1 MVKTRNPPKERKSG
15 DLKRKASSASI
26 SLEDP
31 ESLSPLAEAVRRVSP
46 FVSITP
52 TPPPSRGGN
61 GGPSPRKRILV
72 EDRLEVRPVASTSK
86 LVQHHHHLQPVPS
99 TSKEP
104 KEIVTVFSDS
114 EDEELDLMEKRLM
127 AESEDLE
134 EIVADVEIV
143 AAAAPVGERV
153 AYIHVSE
160 GCEEDLEAQL
170 KGAKNLDIQIL
181 EEESLPD
188 IDESDMIHGLDHT
201 GTSRDYVDDRHRCTV
216 QCPVGCQGHLR
227 PNEIVIYESFKW
239 KGRLRGRRRYKGR
252 IIYNTRYQD
261 SCGSSSNLSTGSGHP
276 PGSGGLVGGSGASG
290 GVAGNGSN
298 GASAIAAAGGRE
310 TRRSSRF
317 RSSAG
322 SASEAATSA
331 SVHNTRSSSSGRGTS
346 HRSSVNSSLNSSS
359 VSGGVGG
366 GSQGNSSGGGGR
378 TKSSKSSRR
387 ERGEDRGTPY
397 DSSSSSNLHR
407 GSRRHHRNNHH
418 SSSTGSSASN
428 MGGNVSSKFSN
439 LKHSNRDGNGRPG
452 TCSKE
457 LPYMHRIPPRLE
469 MLMDMPP
476 PSKEVQLKHAWNQDD
491 RSYNI
496 FVKEDD
502 KLTFHRHP
510 VAQSTDC
517 IRAKVGYERGLHLF
531 EITWSTRQ
539 RGTHAVVGVST
550 AEAPIHS
557 VGYQSLVGNNEH
569 SWGWDLGRNKVYHNS
584 KVNPGVTYPPNLKHD
599 ETFVVPDKFLV
610 MLDMDEG
617 TLGFVVDGKYLGP
630 AFRGLRGKKLYL
642 MVSAVWGHCEITMKY
657 LGGLDP
663 EPLPL
668 MDLCR
673 RVIRQTINKERIE
686 QGKIAELNLPKTIKD
701 YLEYKDRRALHSV
714 VTDVS

>member
-1 MVKTRNPPKERKSG
+1 
-15 DLKRKASSASI
+15 
-26 SLEDP
+26 
-31 ESLSPLAEAVRRVSP
+31 
-46 FVSITP
+46 
-52 TPPPSRGGN
+52 
-61 GGPSPRKRILV
+61 
-72 EDRLEVRPVASTSK
+72 
-86 LVQHHHHLQPVPS
+86 
-99 TSKEP
+99 
-104 KEIVTVFSDS
+104 
-114 EDEELDLMEKRLM
+114 
-127 AESEDLE
+127 
-134 EIVADVEIV
+134 
-143 AAAAPVGERV
+143 
-153 AYIHVSE
+153 
-160 GCEEDLEAQL
+160 
-170 KGAKNLDIQIL
+170 
-181 EEESLPD
+181 
-188 IDESDMIHGLDHT
+188 
-201 GTSRDYVDDRHRCTV
+201 
-216 QCPVGCQGHLR
+216 
-227 PNEIVIYESFKW
+227 
-239 KGRLRGRRRYKGR
+239 
-252 IIYNTRYQD
+252 
-261 SCGSSSNLSTGSGHP
+261 
-276 PGSGGLVGGSGASG
+276 
-290 GVAGNGSN
+290 
-298 GASAIAAAGGRE
+298 
-310 TRRSSRF
+310 
-317 RSSAG
+317 
-322 SASEAATSA
+322 
-331 SVHNTRSSSSGRGTS
+331 
-346 HRSSVNSSLNSSS
+346 
-359 VSGGVGG
+359 
-366 GSQGNSSGGGGR
+366 
-378 TKSSKSSRR
+378 
-387 ERGEDRGTPY
+387 
-397 DSSSSSNLHR
+397 
-407 GSRRHHRNNHH
+407 
-418 SSSTGSSASN
+418 

-457 LPYMHRIPPRLE
+457 LPCMHRIPPRLE

-476 PSKEVQLKHAWNQDD
+476 PNKDVQLKHAWNQDD

-502 KLTFHRHP
+502 KMTFHRHP

-550 AEAPIHS
+550 SEAPIHS

-584 KVNPGVTYPPNLKHD
+584 KVNPGITYPANLRND

-617 TLGFVVDGKYLGP
+617 VLGFVVDGKYLGP
-630 AFRGLRGKKLYL
+630 AFRGLRGKKLYI

>member
-1 MVKTRNPPKERKSG
+1 MTRDIRNITRGHCKACGDCEAFISVSGRVLCDYCGCPPAHHENLVKKARTNSEDCDSAGGATCDSGGGGSDFLEDNSQSDLSEVSSLEILELEDTTEGEDESAETNEEDPANSSTPSKKSG
-15 DLKRKASSASI
+15 
-26 SLEDP
+26 
-31 ESLSPLAEAVRRVSP
+31 
-46 FVSITP
+46 
-52 TPPPSRGGN
+52 
-61 GGPSPRKRILV
+61 
-72 EDRLEVRPVASTSK
+72 
-86 LVQHHHHLQPVPS
+86 
-99 TSKEP
+99 
-104 KEIVTVFSDS
+104 
-114 EDEELDLMEKRLM
+114 
-127 AESEDLE
+127 
-134 EIVADVEIV
+134 
-143 AAAAPVGERV
+143 
-153 AYIHVSE
+153 
-160 GCEEDLEAQL
+160 
-170 KGAKNLDIQIL
+170 
-181 EEESLPD
+181 
-188 IDESDMIHGLDHT
+188 
-201 GTSRDYVDDRHRCTV
+201 
-216 QCPVGCQGHLR
+216 
-227 PNEIVIYESFKW
+227 
-239 KGRLRGRRRYKGR
+239 YKGR

-261 SCGSSSNLSTGSGHP
+261 SCGSTSNLSSGST
-276 PGSGGLVGGSGASG
+276 PGSGLVGAGGPVGQGSGGIAS
-290 GVAGNGSN
+290 AGQLAGSN
-298 GASAIAAAGGRE
+298 GASATASGGPGGRE

-322 SASEAATSA
+322 SASSEAASSA
-331 SVHNTRSSSSGRGTS
+331 SVHNTRSSSSSRG
-346 HRSSVNSSLNSSS
+346 HRSSNNSSLNSST
-359 VSGGVGG
+359 GG
-366 GSQGNSSGGGGR
+366 GGGGGGR
-378 TKSSKSSRR
+378 TKSSKSRR

-397 DSSSSSNLHR
+397 DSSSGSNLHR
-407 GSRRHHRNNHH
+407 GSRRHHRNHH
-418 SSSTGSSASN
+418 SSSGSSASN

-584 KVNPGVTYPPNLKHD
+584 KVNPGVTYPSNLKHD

-617 TLGFVVDGKYLGP
+617 VLGFVVDGKYLGP

>member
-1 MVKTRNPPKERKSG
+1 VKSKPTLGCRFFNFNHQET
-15 DLKRKASSASI
+15 AI
-26 SLEDP
+26 V
-31 ESLSPLAEAVRRVSP
+31 AV
-46 FVSITP
+46 
-52 TPPPSRGGN
+52 
-61 GGPSPRKRILV
+61 
-72 EDRLEVRPVASTSK
+72 VASTPLFSIMREWAIDNRD
-86 LVQHHHHLQPVPS
+86 VQ
-99 TSKEP
+99 
-104 KEIVTVFSDS
+104 
-114 EDEELDLMEKRLM
+114 
-127 AESEDLE
+127 
-134 EIVADVEIV
+134 
-143 AAAAPVGERV
+143 
-153 AYIHVSE
+153 
-160 GCEEDLEAQL
+160 
-170 KGAKNLDIQIL
+170 
-181 EEESLPD
+181 
-188 IDESDMIHGLDHT
+188 
-201 GTSRDYVDDRHRCTV
+201 
-216 QCPVGCQGHLR
+216 
-227 PNEIVIYESFKW
+227 W
-239 KGRLRGRRRYKGR
+239 YKGR

-261 SCGSSSNLSTGSGHP
+261 SCGSSSNLSTGST
-276 PGSGGLVGGSGASG
+276 PGSLVGGSGASG
-290 GVAGNGSN
+290 GVAGNN
-298 GASAIAAAGGRE
+298 TGASATAANGGRE

-322 SASEAATSA
+322 SAEAATSA
-331 SVHNTRSSSSGRGTS
+331 SVHNTRSSSSGRG

-359 VSGGVGG
+359 GG
-366 GSQGNSSGGGGR
+366 GSGGGR
-378 TKSSKSSRR
+378 TKSSKSRR

-407 GSRRHHRNNHH
+407 GSRRHHRNHH
-418 SSSTGSSASN
+418 SSSGSSASN

-584 KVNPGVTYPPNLKHD
+584 KVNAGVTYPSNLKHD

>member
-1 MVKTRNPPKERKSG
+1 MREWAIDNR
-15 DLKRKASSASI
+15 D
-26 SLEDP
+26 
-31 ESLSPLAEAVRRVSP
+31 
-46 FVSITP
+46 
-52 TPPPSRGGN
+52 
-61 GGPSPRKRILV
+61 
-72 EDRLEVRPVASTSK
+72 
-86 LVQHHHHLQPVPS
+86 VQ
-99 TSKEP
+99 
-104 KEIVTVFSDS
+104 
-114 EDEELDLMEKRLM
+114 
-127 AESEDLE
+127 
-134 EIVADVEIV
+134 
-143 AAAAPVGERV
+143 
-153 AYIHVSE
+153 
-160 GCEEDLEAQL
+160 
-170 KGAKNLDIQIL
+170 
-181 EEESLPD
+181 
-188 IDESDMIHGLDHT
+188 
-201 GTSRDYVDDRHRCTV
+201 
-216 QCPVGCQGHLR
+216 
-227 PNEIVIYESFKW
+227 W
-239 KGRLRGRRRYKGR
+239 YKGR

-261 SCGSSSNLSTGSGHP
+261 SCGSSSNLSTGSGHT

-317 RSSAG
+317 RSSVG

-346 HRSSVNSSLNSSS
+346 HRSSVSSSLNSSS

-418 SSSTGSSASN
+418 SSSASASN

-550 AEAPIHS
+550 GETEAPIHS

>member
-1 MVKTRNPPKERKSG
+1 MTRDIRNITRGQCQACGDCEGFISVSGRVLCDYCGCPPAHHENLVKKSRKNSDADSAG
-15 DLKRKASSASI
+15 ETNVVEENNSQSDLSEVG
-26 SLEDP
+26 SLEILELEDTTETGGD
-31 ESLSPLAEAVRRVSP
+31 ESADSTKGGDSANSSTLS
-46 FVSITP
+46 
-52 TPPPSRGGN
+52 
-61 GGPSPRKRILV
+61 
-72 EDRLEVRPVASTSK
+72 STS
-86 LVQHHHHLQPVPS
+86 
-99 TSKEP
+99 SK
-104 KEIVTVFSDS
+104 KSKS
-114 EDEELDLMEKRLM
+114 
-127 AESEDLE
+127 S
-134 EIVADVEIV
+134 
-143 AAAAPVGERV
+143 G
-153 AYIHVSE
+153 
-160 GCEEDLEAQL
+160 
-170 KGAKNLDIQIL
+170 
-181 EEESLPD
+181 
-188 IDESDMIHGLDHT
+188 
-201 GTSRDYVDDRHRCTV
+201 
-216 QCPVGCQGHLR
+216 
-227 PNEIVIYESFKW
+227 
-239 KGRLRGRRRYKGR
+239 YKGR

-261 SCGSSSNLSTGSGHP
+261 SCGSSSNLSTGSGHT

-298 GASAIAAAGGRE
+298 GASATAAAGGRE

-322 SASEAATSA
+322 SATEAATSA

-346 HRSSVNSSLNSSS
+346 HRSSVSSSLNSSS

-387 ERGEDRGTPY
+387 ERGEDRGTPC

-439 LKHSNRDGNGRPG
+439 LKHSNRDGTGRPG